1 MIKDIR
7 AGIIGQGELPGG
19 CGNQTRS
26 SGRDGISSGGWGRDI
41 LKSGAVSGFK
51 APSPPVENLESFW
64 KESLNTKPRNLNS
77 LQHSENY

>member
-19 CGNQTRS
+19 YGNQTRS
-26 SGRDGISSGGWGRDI
+26 SGREGISSGAWGRDI

-51 APSPPVENLESFW
+51 APSPS
-64 KESLNTKPRNLNS
+64 
-77 LQHSENY
+77 